1 MHSIQKYIT
10 AAAFCLSLSAPL
22 LVLPE
27 LAEAQTVELQAS
39 GSDIYVDMPFQLSV
53 IATDFDEK
61 PQPEVQPFEIED
73 ADVQFIA
80 ASPRISSM
88 TTIINGKRTSK
99 RDVTYVFTY
108 QITPKREGVFTIPP
122 VVVQQDGK
130 SASTANSVRFTASTV
145 PMTNDMKLELQIP
158 DRKFWVG
165 ETFEA
170 TLAWYLRK
178 SVGNQNFNI
187 PILRM
192 PDTFD
197 VSEPDDVPR
206 GGIPLQVGSRTIAF
220 PYSKDDVMV
229 NGIEYTRFSIPIR
242 LTPLKSGVISI
253 PASSVQAELV
263 TGQSHDFFGFGQ
275 SSYSLFRAT
284 DIARTCTVREL
295 PQASK
300 PATFSNAMGSDYA
313 IEVKA
318 DRTIVKAG
326 DSILLTIDI
335 SSPSSL
341 DGLILPSLIKAGL
354 NEQLFT
360 VSTEDPV
367 GENIKAAQNRNIKR
381 FNVPVRVQ
389 SERVTEIPP
398 LAFSYFNPKTEEF
411 STVRSQ
417 PIALSVTAVN
427 KISASDVFTT
437 KRDTASQPQAQAP
450 GEAPAAIP
458 VLSNQAAAAL
468 ELSLNTTEE
477 DLSDAPTHT
486 YNRPIRVAC
495 YILPALLWA
504 GLAMSRRIRK
514 KQSANAP
521 QKEAAIALKKA
532 LDGASEMS
540 ARDASPAITNALSAF
555 CQATETSQK
564 PFDDLNEALS
574 DLAYR
579 PSTADKP
586 VNKALIDKF
595 RETIKQHVNPAFAKL
610 ISSLFALLLVIGI
623 ALAPQSAQA
632 QSASDTATLSQA
644 SEAYHRAMETEDRA
658 ERLNQ
663 FKRAYALFNTL
674 SEKHP
679 DNPALL
685 VDSGHAALGATDF
698 GHAALAYSRALK
710 IDPTREDAQKNLAY
724 IKSFQNEPVRAG
736 SELFSSSFF
745 LNSFFSKDTRL
756 LLAALC
762 FAVGFLLII
771 PWSRKHRRW
780 LCYLSTI
787 PFILWIWLLSGT
799 LLEPQSDAAIVMS
812 ESYLKT
818 ADNTGAAN
826 VSPAPLEPGFTV
838 EILKTS
844 NGWHQVRTANQDKG
858 WLQASAVERISRN
871 P

>member
-1 MHSIQKYIT
+1 MHSIHKYIT
-10 AAAFCLSLSAPL
+10 AAAFCLSLSAPMF
-22 LVLPE
+22 VLPD
-27 LAEAQTVELQAS
+27 LAAAQSVELQAS
-39 GSDIYVDMPFQLSV
+39 GSEIYVDMPFQLSV
-53 IATDFDEK
+53 VASDFDEK
-61 PQPEVQPFEIED
+61 PQPDVVPFEIED
-73 ADVQFIA
+73 AEVQFLA

-99 RDVTYVFTY
+99 KDVTYVYTY
-108 QITPKREGVFTIPP
+108 QVTPKREGVYTIPQ
-122 VVVQQDGK
+122 VVVQQGSK
-130 SASTANSVRFTASTV
+130 SASTANSVRFTAKTV
-145 PMTNDMKLELQIP
+145 PLTNDMKIELQIP
-158 DRKFWVG
+158 DRQFWVG

-178 SVGNQNFNI
+178 QVGNRNFNI

-197 VSEPDDVPR
+197 VSEPEEMPR
-206 GGIPLQVGSRTIAF
+206 GGLAIQVGSRTLAF
-220 PYSKDDVMV
+220 PFSEDNVMV
-229 NGIEYTRFSIPIR
+229 NGIEYTRVSVPIK

-263 TGQSHDFFGFGQ
+263 TGQSQDFFGFGTPQ
-275 SSYSLFRAT
+275 YSLFRAT
-284 DIARTCTVREL
+284 DIARTCTIRDL

-300 PATFSNAMGSDYA
+300 PETFANAMGSDYT
-313 IEVKA
+313 IEVTA

-326 DSILLTIDI
+326 DPIQLTIDI

-341 DGLILPSLIKAGL
+341 DGLILPPLSKAGL

-367 GENIKAAQNRNIKR
+367 GENIKSAQNRNVKR
-381 FNVPVRVQ
+381 FKVPVRVQ

-398 LAFSYFNPKTEEF
+398 IAFSYFNPKTEEF

-437 KRDTASQPQAQAP
+437 KPSQPT
-450 GEAPAAIP
+450 PAAAP
-458 VLSNQAAAAL
+458 NDAQPAAQGLSNQAAAAL
-468 ELSLNTTEE
+468 ELSLSATPD

-486 YNRPIRVAC
+486 YGRFIRLAC
-495 YILPALLWA
+495 YLLPALLWA
-504 GLAMSRRIRK
+504 GLATVRRIRK

-521 QKEAAIALKKA
+521 QKEAALALKKA
-532 LDGASEMS
+532 LDDAENMK
-540 ARDASPAITNALSAF
+540 ARDASPAITNALNAF
-555 CQATETSQK
+555 CQSTETQTK
-564 PFDDLNEALS
+564 AFDELNEALS

-579 PSTADKP
+579 PTSADKP
-586 VNKALIDKF
+586 VDKALIDKF
-595 RETIKQHVNPAFAKL
+595 RDAVKHNVNPTFAKL
-610 ISSLFALLLVIGI
+610 VSSLFALLFVLGI
-623 ALAPQSAQA
+623 ACVPQAHAQT
-632 QSASDTATLSQA
+632 SETDTLTAATQ
-644 SEAYHRAMETEDRA
+644 AYHRAMDSDDRA
-658 ERLNQ
+658 ERLSQ

-679 DNPALL
+679 ENTALL

-698 GHAALAYSRALK
+698 GHAALAYSRALQLN
-710 IDPTREDAQKNLAY
+710 PSLEDAQKNLAY
-724 IKSFQNEPVRAG
+724 IKTIQNEPAKSG
-736 SELFSSSFF
+736 SQLFSSSFF
-745 LNSFFSKDTRL
+745 LNSILSRDDRL
-756 LLAALC
+756 LLAAIC
-762 FAVGFLLII
+762 FALGMLLII

-787 PFILWIWLLSGT
+787 PFILWIWLLAGT
-799 LLEPQSDAAIVMS
+799 FFEPKSDSAIVMS
-812 ESYLKT
+812 ETYLKT

-826 VSPAPLEPGFTV
+826 VTPAPLEPGFTV

-844 NGWHQVRTANQDKG
+844 NGWHQVRTSNQDKG
-858 WLQASAVERISRN
+858 WLQASAVERISRE